1 MSSSLFVSN
10 PTKMFID
17 THTHLYSDQFNEDR
31 TAMIQRAIDAGVEI
45 LCLPNIDLRSIEGM
59 HALETQFPKNCLAMM
74 GLHPCSVDAD
84 WEQTLATLRTHID
97 QRDYI
102 AIGEIGVDL
111 YWDKTFLAEQM
122 EAFRQQIRWA
132 KEKGWPIVIH
142 ARDSFPEIFEVLD
155 QENDERLRGIFHC
168 FTGTV
173 ADAQKIDNYGG
184 FLIGIGGVVTYK
196 KSELPEVLKTIS
208 LDRIVLETDAPYL
221 PPTPFRGKRNESAYL
236 LHTAEKVAEIYEL
249 PLNELQK
256 ITTANAIKL
265 FGLEQVV
272 ANLGK

>member
-1 MSSSLFVSN
+1 
-10 PTKMFID
+10 MFID
-17 THTHLYSDQFNEDR
+17 THTHLYSEQFSEDR
-31 TAMIQRAIDAGVEI
+31 TAMIQRAIDAGVEL
-45 LCLPNIDLRSIEGM
+45 LCLPNIDLQSIEGM
-59 HALETQFPKNCLAMM
+59 HALEVEFPNNCFSMM
-74 GLHPCSVDAD
+74 GLHPCSVNAD
-84 WEQTLATLRTHID
+84 WEQTLAVLRAHID

-111 YWDKTFLAEQM
+111 YWDKTFRSEQL
-122 EAFRQQIRWA
+122 EAFRHQVRWA

-142 ARDSFPEIFEVLD
+142 ARDSFPEIFEVID

-168 FTGTV
+168 FTGTTE
-173 ADAQKIDNYGG
+173 DAKRIDNYGG
-184 FLIGIGGVVTYK
+184 FLVGIGGVVTYK
-196 KSELPEVLKTIS
+196 KSDLPEVLKTIS
-208 LDRIVLETDAPYL
+208 PDRIVLETDAPYL

-236 LHTAEKVAEIYEL
+236 LHTAEKVAEIYGL
-249 PLNELQK
+249 PLSELQK